1 MVNQAV
7 EGLTDNKIQDG
18 CLFKGKSTEL
28 CYCPHYSDYCGV
40 KCYVFGI
47 KEFLKMIIGC
57 GKTK

>member
-18 CLFKGKSTEL
+18 HCLKGKSAEL
-28 CYCPHYSDYCGV
+28 SYYPHCIDYCGA

-47 KEFLKMIIGC
+47 
-57 GKTK
+57 